1 MTNSFQSTAFQPQA
15 SPVDTFVQ
23 PVSVQPKSG
32 IESLAETLAVV
43 NPNLQKFLGTKIDE
57 AVEDEKLKGAEIAL
71 QEAKSEL
78 RNVVSGVRKKD
89 GDEAARQLIGGSI
102 FSQAGYEKTKAK
114 LLGNSAS
121 RNIKS
126 LYETYKVQQTQSD
139 GTVIELPIYQF
150 GVDTPEYQEFLQQ
163 ASTVDSDSL
172 KNIRSNYVTEHYLTK
187 QANALEDVTSTHLKQ
202 HNQFKFERTK
212 KQALPTVFGGL
223 EDYLK
228 GNTETALSEVN
239 EYIEENVILGLSSDK
254 QTKFF
259 ESLLD
264 VGESAITRNYAIT
277 GKTSDIDTAIEY
289 IGSLNY
295 GPGGSSKLRNHP
307 QFETKF
313 LKLKEQL
320 NEQKDK
326 DLKREL
332 EKIKAAE
339 DNTIETII
347 QKYPD
352 DPKAADALL
361 NAFPTRKEKIL
372 ETVEIYETDRT
383 TKYLELAFDVG
394 SGLYAN
400 RPDEALDELR
410 DIWRSHGGSATP
422 EDKSNYDKTFTIIQN
437 YKKAA
442 TINYDTRRNKAVRQ
456 ASKITGAKFDAN
468 GFPYYPEDLAEI
480 GREALELENEFT
492 RDVIDQVQNTP
503 GLDIDQREQ
512 LYRNLEDKYLRDA
525 DILKRGKET
534 VELEEEIEAL
544 AEDSGLTED
553 QIKEILSEQGSETV
567 IGSSGIEANVP
578 VTQQETNEPG
588 GSGKGFFD
596 FFRKENKLNNI
607 EAGAASKVSDEEAKR
622 IIDAEDAAEREDA
635 AKIYTVKS
643 GDTLESIANE
653 FGVELDD
660 LVNINKIKDRNLI
673 IEGQPLTIP
682 KPKLKFIDRYK
693 GKPVP
698 DFGGLAKLIRSGES
712 LGSGLY
718 NAFNRGPTSTA
729 GKMDITSKTIAEME
743 QMQEEGKVSAVGAY
757 QFIKGTLKQA
767 REMAGIESDAIM
779 TPAVQDRLFWAMLTG
794 GKKRPDL
801 TAYLLGESDDL
812 DAAHED
818 LALEFAVI
826 QGPDGKGRYD
836 KDKSGNLA
844 RIKPDLVR
852 KALIKARKE
861 ISNL

>member
-1 MTNSFQSTAFQPQA
+1 MTNSYQSTAFRSSA
-15 SPVDTFVQ
+15 RPVDTFVA
-23 PVSVQPKSG
+23 PPSVQPKTG
-32 IESLAETLAVV
+32 IESLAEALSLV
-43 NPNLQKFLGTKIDE
+43 NPNLQKFLATKLDQT
-57 AVEDEKLKGAEIAL
+57 VEQEQLKGAEIAL
-71 QEAKSEL
+71 KEAKSGL
-78 RNVVSGVRKKD
+78 RNVVSNIRKKD
-89 GDEAARQLIGGSI
+89 GDEAARQLVGGSI
-102 FSQAGYEKTKAK
+102 FAQAGYEKTKAK
-114 LLGNSAS
+114 LLGSSAS

-126 LYETYKVQQTQSD
+126 LYETYKVQQTKSD
-139 GTVIELPIYQF
+139 GTIVELPIYHF
-150 GVDTPEYQEFLQQ
+150 GFETPEYQQFLQQ
-163 ASTVDSDSL
+163 ASSVDSAAL
-172 KNIRSNYVTEHYLTK
+172 QGIRTNYVTEHYLTK
-187 QANALEDVTSTHLKQ
+187 QAAAIEDVTNTHLKQ

-223 EDYLK
+223 ENYLK
-228 GNTETALSEVN
+228 GDTETALSEVN

-264 VGESAITRNYAIT
+264 VGESAITRNYTIT

-332 EKIKAAE
+332 EKIKRVE

-347 QKYPD
+347 QRYPD

-361 NAFPTRKEKIL
+361 DAFPTRKEKIL

-383 TKYLELAFDVG
+383 TKYQELAFDVG

-422 EDKSNYDKTFTIIQN
+422 EDKTNYDKTFTIIQN

-468 GFPYYPEDLAEI
+468 GYPYYPEDLAEI

-525 DILKRGKET
+525 DILKRGKKT

-553 QIKEILSEQGSETV
+553 QIKEILSEQGSETL
-567 IGSSGIEANVP
+567 IGPSGVEQNVP
-578 VTQQETNEPG
+578 MTQQETNKTNEPG

-596 FFRKENKLNNI
+596 FFRKENNDRRGDGFGGGMNP
-607 EAGAASKVSDEEAKR
+607 
-622 IIDAEDAAEREDA
+622 ERY
-635 AKIYTVKS
+635 IVKS
-643 GDTLESIANE
+643 GDTLETIANE

-660 LVNINKIKDRNLI
+660 LVIVNKIKDRNFI
-673 IEGQPLTIP
+673 REGQPLTIP
-682 KPKLKFIDRYK
+682 EPRPKFIDKYRD
-693 GKPVP
+693 KPVP
-698 DFGGLAKLIRSGES
+698 DFGGLGKLVISGES
-712 LGSGLY
+712 AGHGVY
-718 NAFNRGPTSTA
+718 NAFNRGGTDTA
-729 GKMDITSKTIAEME
+729 GKMDITSKTIAEMK
-743 QMQEEGKVSAVGAY
+743 QMQADGTVSAVGAY
-757 QFIKGTLKQA
+757 QFTEGVLEEA
-767 REMAGIESDAIM
+767 REVAGIAEDAIM

-852 KALIKARKE
+852 EALIKARKE